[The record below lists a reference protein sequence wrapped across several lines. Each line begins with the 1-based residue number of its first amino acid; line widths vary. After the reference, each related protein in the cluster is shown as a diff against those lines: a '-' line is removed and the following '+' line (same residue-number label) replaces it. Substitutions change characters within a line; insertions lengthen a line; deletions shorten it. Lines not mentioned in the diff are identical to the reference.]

1 MKDVAIRR
9 RKNFVMKN
17 FLGSES
23 TKEKKVECLE
33 FSWVCE
39 TAIKAILQVWKFCR
53 GEEMTKRRC
62 YQIFNPVPNH

>member
-33 FSWVCE
+33 FS
-39 TAIKAILQVWKFCR
+39 
-53 GEEMTKRRC
+53 
-62 YQIFNPVPNH
+62 